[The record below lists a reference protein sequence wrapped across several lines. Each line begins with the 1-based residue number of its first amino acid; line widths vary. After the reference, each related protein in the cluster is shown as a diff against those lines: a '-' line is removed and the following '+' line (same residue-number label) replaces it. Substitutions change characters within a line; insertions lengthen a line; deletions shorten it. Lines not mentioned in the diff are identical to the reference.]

1 MDKPMEHL
9 KQWHNL
15 FQGILTPNETAI
27 YFELFMLGNQRYW
40 PEWIEVTDLNLSL
53 GANINARTIPDVINS
68 LAQKGLIESRRGKGK
83 AKSGY
88 KIIPLRKD
96 KSPLSNYTEND
107 IINPKYIRNKSEINP
122 RYIRDKSEI
131 SPRLE
136 ENSPCESKDGEA
148 SKTRTMT
155 RTTQGQE
162 KEIQKKKVVDIFAL
176 CSESDQ
182 VKALLKDFEEMR
194 KKKRNP
200 MTDKAK
206 ELLLKKLND
215 LSGGDDFMKVH
226 LLEQSIERGWQSV
239 FPLNQD
245 AQTTQRKSRYQE
257 NMEAA
262 DRAIAFFESQE
273 AMKNEQG
280 NGDSQSSSE
289 VYDGFP
295 F

>member
-88 KIIPLRKD
+88 KIIPLGKD

-122 RYIRDKSEI
+122 RYVRDKSEI
-131 SPRLE
+131 SPRLG
-136 ENSPCESKDGEA
+136 ENSPSESKDETP
-148 SKTRTMT
+148 SKTRTK
-155 RTTQGQE
+155 TTQGQGQNISSRAKFIPPTLEEVEAYVAE
-162 KEIQKKKVVDIFAL
+162 KN
-176 CSESDQ
+176 
-182 VKALLKDFEEMR
+182 LLVSAKDFLDYFTEMGWIDTNGNKVKSWKGKILTWNKYQPKEGQRGGNKGYRR
-194 KKKRNP
+194 KNQRSPEDEVRKWENQPDGWR
-200 MTDKAK
+200 TD
-206 ELLLKKLND
+206 LP
-215 LSGGDDFMKVH
+215 
-226 LLEQSIERGWQSV
+226 I
-239 FPLNQD
+239 
-245 AQTTQRKSRYQE
+245 
-257 NMEAA
+257 
-262 DRAIAFFESQE
+262 
-273 AMKNEQG
+273 
-280 NGDSQSSSE
+280 
-289 VYDGFP
+289 
-295 F
+295 